1 MEIRFNFLNIIKDIM
16 FIWMFLI
23 HLPIELNLC
32 IVALA
37 ALDQWMRTKEEEV
50 QFDVL
55 HILGG
60 H

>member
-23 HLPIELNLC
+23 HLPIELSLC

-55 HILGG
+55 HI
-60 H
+60 